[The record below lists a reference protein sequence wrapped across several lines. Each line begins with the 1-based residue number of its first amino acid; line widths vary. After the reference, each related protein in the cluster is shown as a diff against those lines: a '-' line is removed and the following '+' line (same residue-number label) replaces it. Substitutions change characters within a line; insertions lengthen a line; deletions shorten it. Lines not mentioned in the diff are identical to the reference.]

1 MRYSKPDAT
10 ADEIDKALAD
20 AAATNFVRRMPEG
33 LNTNVGE
40 KGVRLSGGERQ
51 RVSIAR
57 AVLRDAGLLLLDEAT
72 ASLDAESEQLVQQA
86 IEKSR
91 HGRTTLI
98 IAHRLATVMAADRI
112 VVMNEGKIVEMGTH
126 RDLMARQ
133 GLYAKLASLQFI
145 NEHAQ
150 KVMA

>member
-1 MRYSKPDAT
+1 MTEHTSK
-10 ADEIDKALAD
+10 
-20 AAATNFVRRMPEG
+20 
-33 LNTNVGE
+33 
-40 KGVRLSGGERQ
+40 Q
-51 RVSIAR
+51 Y
-57 AVLRDAGLLLLDEAT
+57 
-72 ASLDAESEQLVQQA
+72 DAELESLRTRVLQMGGLVENQ

-126 RDLMARQ
+126 KDLMARQ